1 MKYIDADQIRA
12 EIERRLKAIANSPS
26 DGGEMDAINGAR
38 CLELMS
44 FRKYIDTFPEQPVEG
59 LEEEIT
65 RYLREECSSD
75 NEPSVSEIAR
85 HFAEWGRKDKED
97 K

>member
-1 MKYIDADQIRA
+1 MAHYIDADRLRA
-12 EIERRLKAIANSPS
+12 RIEKKLQENADKALVFGAAFAGRTAEDNEI
-26 DGGEMDAINGAR
+26 IN
-38 CLELMS
+38 LL
-44 FRKYIDTFPEQPVEG
+44 DTLPEQPVEG

-85 HFAEWGRKDKED
+85 HFAEWGAEHLKR
-97 K
+97 